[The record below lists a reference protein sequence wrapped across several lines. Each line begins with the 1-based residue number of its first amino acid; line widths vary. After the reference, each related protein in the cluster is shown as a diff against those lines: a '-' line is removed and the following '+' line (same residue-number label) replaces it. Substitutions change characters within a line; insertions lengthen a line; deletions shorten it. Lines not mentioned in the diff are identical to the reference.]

1 MKTVGIDIG
10 SYSIKV
16 VEVAGSKNGIQI
28 VDFYEHVLGQNP
40 AHDAQLEIVEFL
52 RGLAEKYDPAKTK
65 IICGLR
71 QERVS
76 VRTKLFPFA
85 DKIKILKSLPFELEE
100 EVPFATEDAIFDNKI
115 IRTRGKLTETLAVA
129 TPKQRVREVLSLFKD
144 TGLELSILSPEALA
158 FANCSE
164 NWSSAP
170 LTDANFRIE
179 EAPTKELK
187 HVQVQ
192 LILGHTKTI
201 VCVFENQKIIDI
213 RTILWGGKLISEAIA
228 AKYEIPLVEAIKELN
243 NKGFVLPSKDSASY
257 DQIVFSDVI
266 MSVLKE
272 LGKELQITLIE
283 IKADLN
289 AVVEKIEV
297 TGGVANIKNIS
308 AVLTQMTDH
317 PVNRLETLRLFSN
330 LPFEV
335 SKISESKIGIAL
347 GLAIEGFKKPR
358 NPAVNFLRQEFAK
371 QVNAAMVFWKNWGS
385 TLQLAGAAFVVFY
398 LFAAFRESST
408 EALIQ
413 KADVALKA
421 QGKSVAQLSGKQN
434 NEAGVKKYIKEKK
447 KQILD
452 AKVLS
457 RFLQMNSAIE
467 IVKKITESS
476 PSREQIQ
483 MSVKNLKIQ
492 GDIVFIEG
500 IVGKL
505 TDVATL
511 QQALAGAASDGKVAV
526 SQATIKAPQNMFAFS
541 FSFKVDRGVSQG
553 MVKSL

>member
-1 MKTVGIDIG
+1 MNTVGIDIG

-16 VEVAGSKNGIQI
+16 VEIAGSKKGIQI

-52 RGLAEKYDPAKTK
+52 RQLSEKYDLAKTK

-129 TPKQRVREVLSLFKD
+129 TPKQRVREMLALFKD

-158 FANCSE
+158 FANCTE
-164 NWSSAP
+164 NWSVAP
-170 LTDANFRIE
+170 TADPNFRIE
-179 EAPTKELK
+179 EGPTKEIK

-192 LILGHTKTI
+192 LILGHSKTI
-201 VCVFENQKIIDI
+201 ACVIENQKIIDV
-213 RTILWGGKLISEAIA
+213 RTISWGGKLISEAIA
-228 AKYEIPLVEAIKELN
+228 KKYEISIVEAIKEVN
-243 NKGFVLPSKDSASY
+243 NKGFVLPSKESASY

-266 MSVLKE
+266 MGALKE

-283 IKADLN
+283 IHADLN
-289 AVVEKIEV
+289 AVVEKIEI

-308 AVLTQMTDH
+308 AVLTQMADL
-317 PVNRLETLRLFSN
+317 PVHRLETLRLFAN

-335 SKISESKIGIAL
+335 SKVSESKIGVAL

-371 QVNAAMVFWKNWGS
+371 QVNAALVFWKNWGP
-385 TLQLAGAAFVVFY
+385 TVQLAGAAFLVFY
-398 LFAAFRESST
+398 LFTSFREAST
-408 EALIQ
+408 ENLVQ
-413 KADVALKA
+413 KADTALKA

-434 NEAGVKKYIKEKK
+434 NEAGIKKYIKGQK

-457 RFLQMNSAIE
+457 RYLQLNSAIE
-467 IVKKITESS
+467 IVKKISDAAPT
-476 PSREQIQ
+476 REQIQ
-483 MSVKNLKIQ
+483 MSVKNLKVQ

-500 IVGKL
+500 VVGKL
-505 TDVATL
+505 TEVGLL
-511 QQALAGAASDGKVAV
+511 QQSLAAVALDGKVNTG
-526 SQATIKAPQNMFAFS
+526 QASLKAPPNMFTFS
-541 FSFKVDRGVSQG
+541 FNFKIDRGLSQG
-553 MVKSL
+553 SVKSL